1 MIQPAVSST
10 PTQTPSKAKP
20 NSQAWYRPT
29 ISHEHGVY
37 VVLLVSFL
45 TGAAAAQQWAWAT
58 TLALLCAFCG
68 FQAEHPLVL
77 QLKQRRS
84 FKPRFLVWGS
94 IYGGIASAIAL
105 YLWLIQSELT
115 SPLLW
120 IYLSAIAAL
129 VVDAISVF
137 HREQKSV
144 FNELITFAA
153 VCLSAPFAYVAT
165 TGHVSLL
172 VLGLWILNTL
182 FFSSAIFTVKL
193 RKVKTA
199 SIWPGVAY
207 HAIATLIIAA
217 LYAAGVL
224 PLVTA
229 LAFAVVL
236 AKFSSILIWQN
247 WYRATAIKYVAMLE
261 TSTALLFLAIAAISL
276 LPSTI

>member
-1 MIQPAVSST
+1 
-10 PTQTPSKAKP
+10 
-20 NSQAWYRPT
+20 
-29 ISHEHGVY
+29 
-37 VVLLVSFL
+37 
-45 TGAAAAQQWAWAT
+45 

-115 SPLLW
+115 SPLSW

-144 FNELITFAA
+144 LNELITFAA

-165 TGHVSLL
+165 SEHVSLL
-172 VLGLWILNTL
+172 VMGLWILNTL

-199 SIWPGVAY
+199 TKFQTSLFSMGKHLRWYSLGDRPLSLADSIRT
-207 HAIATLIIAA
+207 HIAT
-217 LYAAGVL
+217 
-224 PLVTA
+224 
-229 LAFAVVL
+229 F
-236 AKFSSILIWQN
+236 
-247 WYRATAIKYVAMLE
+247 MD
-261 TSTALLFLAIAAISL
+261 LFECDRCSRG
-276 LPSTI
+276 